1 MPSERNRVS
10 DGILSDGAQT
20 ESVYRQNPVSVYR
33 NRVAPCRFDIGTLK
47 MPSEPAI
54 RASDGILSDIRAI
67 RRSARL
73 SGFC

>member
-1 MPSERNRVS
+1 MGRKRNPFIGKTCFGV
-10 DGILSDGAQT
+10 LK
-20 ESVYRQNPVSVYR
+20 PCC
-33 NRVAPCRFDIGTLK
+33 PCRFDIGTLK
-47 MPSEPAI
+47 MLSEPAI